1 MTGHRL
7 DFPVGSAGAGAT
19 LHWYRWLPAQASG
32 AEPRGIVLLIHG
44 YAEHLGRYGH
54 VAAALTA
61 AGFGVYAL
69 DHWGH
74 GKSDGTP
81 GFVPAFSAF
90 TDGVEVL
97 LNAVEKDHPGIPLFL
112 IGHSM
117 GGLIAAVH
125 LITHQAHYAGAVL
138 SGPAIMAA
146 QEPSRFMIWI
156 SRLLSK
162 LAPRMGVLALDPT
175 GVSRDPAVVAAYL
188 ADPLVYTGKMGAR
201 LAKEMFEAMAAA
213 RAGAGAIAL
222 PMLLLHGEED
232 KLTAPQG
239 SEYLHAHLGSLDNTL
254 RIYPKLYHEIFN
266 EPEQRAVL
274 ADVTSWLEAH
284 LPQGPN

>member
-1 MTGHRL
+1 MTEHRL
-7 DFPVGSAGAGAT
+7 NLPAGSAGAGAT
-19 LHWYRWLPAQASG
+19 LHWYRWLPPQASG
-32 AEPRGIVLLIHG
+32 GEPRAIVLLVHG

-54 VAAALTA
+54 VAATLTA
-61 AGFGVYAL
+61 KGFGVYAL

-74 GKSDGTP
+74 GKSGGTP
-81 GFVPAFSAF
+81 GFVPAFSAY

-97 LNAVEKDHPGIPLFL
+97 LKAVEKAHPGVPLFL

-117 GGLIAAVH
+117 GGLIAALH
-125 LITHQAHYAGAVL
+125 LITHQAHYAGAIL

-156 SRLLSK
+156 SRLLSR

-188 ADPLVYTGKMGAR
+188 ADPLVYNGKMGAR
-201 LAKEMFEAMAAA
+201 LAREMFEAMAAA
-213 RAGAGAIAL
+213 RAGAGAITL

-232 KLTAPQG
+232 RLTAPHG
-239 SEYLHAHLGSLDNTL
+239 SEYLHAHLGSLDNSFRL
-254 RIYPKLYHEIFN
+254 YPGLYHEIFN
-266 EPEQRAVL
+266 EPEQHEVL
-274 ADVTSWLEAH
+274 ADATNWLEAH
-284 LPQGPN
+284 LPA